1 MLRVP
6 DSEGRREGMGVVVVT
21 EVSADELPAEAVEE
35 AKARAATLLLAF
47 RHGNQLAFDHA
58 LDRLLDEH
66 VEREVTTLLT
76 WIAAEAVRKAYAPEV
91 GDRVLR
97 SMARRAPRDTG
108 AVLVDEDGVD
118 AARLIEAV
126 AAGEVTEVRDLVAAT
141 PDTTFLLGGLL
152 QGVAMMLPLL
162 PDGELAEITAELRRR
177 HGGVPAGVPEAR
189 AGV

>member
-1 MLRVP
+1 
-6 DSEGRREGMGVVVVT
+6 MGVVVVT
-21 EVSADELPAEAVEE
+21 EVLADELPAEAVEG

-66 VEREVTTLLT
+66 VEREVATLLT

-97 SMARRAPRDTG
+97 SMVRRAPRDTG

-162 PDGELAEITAELRRR
+162 PEGELAEITAELRRR
-177 HGGVPAGVPEAR
+177 HGGVPAVVPEAR
-189 AGV
+189 AGI

>member
-1 MLRVP
+1 M
-6 DSEGRREGMGVVVVT
+6 VVT
-21 EVSADELPAEAVEE
+21 EELADELPVEAVEE

-47 RHGNQLAFDHA
+47 RHGNQIAFDHE
-58 LDRLLDEH
+58 LDLLFAEH
-66 VEREVTTLLT
+66 AEREVTTLLA

-97 SMARRAPRDTG
+97 AMARRAPEDTG
-108 AVLVDEDGVD
+108 AVDVDEETAS
-118 AARLIEAV
+118 AAGLIEAV
-126 AAGEVTEVRDLVAAT
+126 AAGEVAEVRGLVAAT

-177 HGGVPAGVPEAR
+177 YGGAAHVPEAR

>member
-1 MLRVP
+1 M
-6 DSEGRREGMGVVVVT
+6 VVT
-21 EVSADELPAEAVEE
+21 EELADELPLEAVEE

-47 RHGNQLAFDHA
+47 RHGNQIAFDHE
-58 LDRLLDEH
+58 LDLLFAEH
-66 VEREVTTLLT
+66 AEREVTTLLA

-97 SMARRAPRDTG
+97 AMARRAPEDTG
-108 AVLVDEDGVD
+108 GVAVDEETAN
-118 AARLIEAV
+118 AAQLIEAV
-126 AAGEVTEVRDLVAAT
+126 AAGEVAEVRGLVAAT

-177 HGGVPAGVPEAR
+177 HGGTAHVPEAR

>member
-1 MLRVP
+1 M
-6 DSEGRREGMGVVVVT
+6 VVT
-21 EVSADELPAEAVEE
+21 EELADELPVEAVEE

-47 RHGNQLAFDHA
+47 RHGNQIAFDHE
-58 LDRLLDEH
+58 LDLLFAEH
-66 VEREVTTLLT
+66 AEREVTTLLT

-97 SMARRAPRDTG
+97 AMARRAPADTG
-108 AVLVDEDGVD
+108 AVEVDEQTAN
-118 AARLIEAV
+118 AAQLIEAV
-126 AAGEVTEVRDLVAAT
+126 AAGEVAEVRGLVAAT

-177 HGGVPAGVPEAR
+177 HGGAAQVPEAR

>member
-1 MLRVP
+1 M
-6 DSEGRREGMGVVVVT
+6 VVT
-21 EVSADELPAEAVEE
+21 EELADELPLEAVEE

-47 RHGNQLAFDHA
+47 RHGNQIAFDHE
-58 LDRLLDEH
+58 LDLLFAEH
-66 VEREVTTLLT
+66 AEREVTTLLA

-97 SMARRAPRDTG
+97 AMARRAPEDTG
-108 AVLVDEDGVD
+108 GVAVDEETAS
-118 AARLIEAV
+118 AAQLIEAV
-126 AAGEVTEVRDLVAAT
+126 AAGEVAEVRGLVAAT

-177 HGGVPAGVPEAR
+177 HGGAAHVPEAR